1 MEIHK
6 DAAGALVLK
15 GQLVV
20 PEIEFIH
27 SKIEPLLDETGH
39 ETVLDL
45 SDVDD
50 IDISGLQLL
59 FAIRKSAM
67 NDGTFRI
74 RGASIKIKELILL
87 AGFEGILQEVV

>member
-20 PEIEFIH
+20 SEIEFIH
-27 SKIEPLLDETGH
+27 SKIDPLLDEMGR
-39 ETVLDL
+39 ETMLDL

-59 FAIRKSAM
+59 FAIKKSALI
-67 NDGTFRI
+67 DGAFRI
-74 RGASIKIKELILL
+74 KGASAIVKELILL